1 MSDLFD
7 QPAAPE
13 PAKAA
18 VQQLFVDEA
27 GTPTLFHESGK
38 VIVDTFGC
46 SRFFIL
52 GKLEVENPA
61 ALSGK
66 LTALRQQMLADPM
79 FAGTESFK
87 PERKKTAVAFH
98 AKDDLP
104 EVRIPVFDLLRQCGD
119 QLRFYAVVCD
129 KFKLHQAE
137 AARRAAQPGYRF
149 NENSVYDFLMRE
161 LFGKFH
167 RLADRYEVCVARR
180 GNSTRNDAIKT
191 ALAHAEADFEKRFGF
206 RRSLPDAWTVIVQ
219 PSKDNPCLQAAD
231 YFLWAL
237 QRFYEIKWN
246 AATKQPQLDSKSG
259 LVIREDRFLNAV
271 WPQVGEIHD
280 LHFGATHGTFF
291 TAKNQ
296 LKLEERFPPPKQ
308 KKKKP

>member
-1 MSDLFD
+1 MNDILDKSKP
-7 QPAAPE
+7 PALPK
-13 PAKAA
+13 PA

-52 GKLEVENPA
+52 GKLEVENSS
-61 ALSGK
+61 ALAGK
-66 LTALRQQMLADPM
+66 LTTLRQQMLADPM

-104 EVRIPVFDLLRQCGD
+104 EVRFRVFDLLRQCGD

-129 KFKLHQAE
+129 KFKLAESE
-137 AARRAAQPGYRF
+137 AAKRAAQPGYRF
-149 NENSVYDFLMRE
+149 NENSVYDSLMRE

-167 RLADRYEVCVARR
+167 RLADHYEVCVAKR
-180 GNSTRNDAIKT
+180 GNSTRNEAIKT
-191 ALAHAEADFEKRFGF
+191 ALTHAEADFVGKFGF
-206 RRSLPDAWTVIVQ
+206 GRSEHAITVHQ
-219 PSKDNPCLQAAD
+219 SKDNPCLQAVD

-246 AATKQPQLDSKSG
+246 AATKQPQLDPSTG

-280 LHFGATHGTFF
+280 LHFGSAHGTFF
-291 TAKNQ
+291 TTKNP
-296 LKLEERFPPPKQ
+296 LKLDERFPKPPPK
-308 KKKKP
+308 KKMS

>member
-1 MSDLFD
+1 M
-7 QPAAPE
+7 PT
-13 PAKAA
+13 

-27 GTPTLFHESGK
+27 GTPTLFHERGK

-61 ALSGK
+61 ALAAK
-66 LTALRQQMLADPM
+66 LTALRLQMLADPM
-79 FAGTESFK
+79 FAGTESFR
-87 PERKKTAVAFH
+87 PERRKTAVTFH

-104 EVRIPVFDLLRQCGD
+104 EVRYRVFDLLRQCGD

-129 KFKLHQAE
+129 KLKLHESE
-137 AARRAAQPGYRF
+137 AAKRAAQPGYRF

-191 ALAHAEADFEKRFGF
+191 ALAHAEADFERKFGF
-206 RRSLPDAWTVIVQ
+206 RRSQPDAWTVIVE
-219 PSKDNPCLQAAD
+219 PSIVNPCLQAVD
-231 YFLWAL
+231 YFVWAL

-259 LVIREDRFLNAV
+259 LVIREDRFLNAM

-280 LHFGATHGTFF
+280 LHFGPAHGTFF
-291 TAKNQ
+291 TVKNP
-296 LKLEERFPPPKQ
+296 LKLEERFPPPPV
-308 KKKKP
+308 KKK